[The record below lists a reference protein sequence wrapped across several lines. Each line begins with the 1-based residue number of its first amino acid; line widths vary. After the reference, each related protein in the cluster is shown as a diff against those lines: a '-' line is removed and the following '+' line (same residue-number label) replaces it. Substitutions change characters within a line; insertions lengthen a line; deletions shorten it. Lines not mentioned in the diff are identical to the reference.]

1 MPEVSVVMAVRDAAP
16 YVRAAVDS
24 VLAQSVRDLELVVVD
39 DASTDGS
46 REIVAGRAD
55 PRLVLVR
62 NERHLGLTR
71 SLNRGLA
78 CARAALIARHDA
90 DDVSHP
96 ERLGRQMAALA
107 ADVRVALVGSR
118 GRLVDA
124 SGRHVGGLDR
134 PLDPY
139 GIRWYQMF
147 DCAFIHGS
155 VMFRRAVVADALGG
169 YDESLVWAQ
178 DWELWGRVL
187 ERHDAINLPDRL
199 VDYRAHAASVTMGAR
214 DPAAFRAHVRRIVAD
229 NVRRTLDV
237 TLTPVEADLMCGF
250 LLGLTRADV
259 PRYFAL
265 VDRLAGHF
273 QVRYPAAAET
283 GEPHRTIAGQ
293 IDALAVRARPAGR
306 GTTAAVYAAALR
318 RRPSL
323 VPRLPMARML
333 MRLALGP
340 AGVARMR
347 SLGVGRPAPPAPRP
361 DAP

>member
-1 MPEVSVVMAVRDAAP
+1 MPDVSVVMAVRDAAP

-46 REIVAGRAD
+46 REIVAGYAD

-78 CARAALIARHDA
+78 CARAALVARHDA
-90 DDVSHP
+90 DDVSGP
-96 ERLGRQMAALA
+96 ERLARQMAVLA
-107 ADVRVALVGSR
+107 AHARVALVGSR

-124 SGRHVGGLDR
+124 AGRHVGALDR

-187 ERHDAINLPDRL
+187 ERHDAVNLPDRL
-199 VDYRAHAASVTMGAR
+199 IDYRTHTGSVTMSAR
-214 DPAAFRAHVRRIVAD
+214 DPAAFRAHARRIVAA
-229 NVRRTLDV
+229 NVRRTLDLA
-237 TLTPVEADLMCGF
+237 LTPPDIELMCGF
-250 LLGLTRADV
+250 LLGLPRGDV
-259 PRYFAL
+259 PRYLAL
-265 VDRLAGHF
+265 VAQLAQRF
-273 QVRYPAAAET
+273 QAAYPAAARVS
-283 GEPHRTIAGQ
+283 EPHGTIAGQ
-293 IDALAVRARPAGR
+293 IDALAARALPPGR
-306 GTTAAVYAAALR
+306 ATTMAVYAAALR
-318 RRPSL
+318 RHPAL
-323 VPRLPMARML
+323 VRRLPVARML
-333 MRLALGP
+333 ARLVLGP
-340 AGVARMR
+340 AGISRMR
-347 SLGVGRPAPPAPRP
+347 SLGVGRPAPAAPRP
-361 DAP
+361 EAP